1 MFHFEKEEEEG
12 NDGKNSTSVS
22 FTRHLII
29 QKVISNE
36 ILMSGWFF
44 VREAYFVHRCAPEVV
59 EEDILEGRVGAQIA
73 IFLNRADIVKH
84 EAAIE

>member
-1 MFHFEKEEEEG
+1 MFHFEKEA

-36 ILMSGWFF
+36 NLMSGWFF

-59 EEDILEGRVGAQIA
+59 EEDILDGRVRAQIA
-73 IFLNRADIVKH
+73 ILLNRADVVEH
-84 EAAIE
+84 EVAVE